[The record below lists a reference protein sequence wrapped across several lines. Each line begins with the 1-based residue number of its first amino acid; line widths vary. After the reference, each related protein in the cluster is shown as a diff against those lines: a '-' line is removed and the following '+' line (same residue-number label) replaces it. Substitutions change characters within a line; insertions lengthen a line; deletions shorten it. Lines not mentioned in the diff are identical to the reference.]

1 MLSRRFTRVFNVVS
15 AFVLLVFVN
24 FVMYAISSSFVGTYT
39 LTEGIILE
47 VETFITL
54 YFIYTCMISQFFVY
68 KDEQYLYALTTSKLY
83 LYDEDKFYR
92 FFALAFQGYM
102 YSILVAILS
111 FSAFYLGFTWVFV
124 QYLQGLMPVVVYIIL
139 SLSFYSIIIYDVCR
153 LYSYS
158 RRFEY
163 GIKWREKEV

>member
-15 AFVLLVFVN
+15 AFVLLVLVN

-47 VETFITL
+47 VEVFVTL
-54 YFIYTCMISQFFVY
+54 YFIYTCMVSQFFVY

-111 FSAFYLGFTWVFV
+111 FSVFYLGFTWIYV
-124 QYLQGLMPVVVYIIL
+124 QYLQGFMPIIVYVIL
-139 SLSFYSIIIYDVCR
+139 SLNFYSVIIYDVCR

-158 RRFEY
+158 RRFAY
-163 GIKWREKEV
+163 GLK

>member
-15 AFVLLVFVN
+15 AFVLLVLVN

-39 LTEGIILE
+39 VTEGIILE
-47 VETFITL
+47 VEIFVTL
-54 YFIYTCMISQFFVY
+54 YFIYTCMVSQFFVY

-102 YSILVAILS
+102 YSILVAMLS
-111 FSAFYLGFTWVFV
+111 FSVFYLGFTWVYV
-124 QYLQGLMPVVVYIIL
+124 QYLQGLMPIIVYMVL

-158 RRFEY
+158 RRFAY
-163 GIKWREKEV
+163 GIK

>member
-15 AFVLLVFVN
+15 AFVLLVLVN
-24 FVMYAISSSFVGTYT
+24 FVMYEISSSFVGTYT

-47 VETFITL
+47 VETFVTL
-54 YFIYTCMISQFFVY
+54 YIIYTCIVSKFFVY
-68 KDEQYLYALTTSKLY
+68 KDEQYLYTLTTSKLY

-92 FFALAFQGYM
+92 FYALAFQGYM
-102 YSILVAILS
+102 YSILVAMLS
-111 FSAFYLGFTWVFV
+111 FSMFYLGFTWVYI
-124 QYLQGLMPVVVYIIL
+124 QYLQGLMPIIVYIIL

-153 LYSYS
+153 LYGYS

-163 GIKWREKEV
+163 GIK

>member
-15 AFVLLVFVN
+15 TFVLLVLVN

-47 VETFITL
+47 VEVFVTL
-54 YFIYTCMISQFFVY
+54 YFIYTCMVSQFFVY

-102 YSILVAILS
+102 YSILVAMLS
-111 FSAFYLGFTWVFV
+111 FSVFYLGFTWVYV
-124 QYLQGLMPVVVYIIL
+124 QYLQGLMPIIVYMVL

-163 GIKWREKEV
+163 GVK

>member
-15 AFVLLVFVN
+15 AFVLLVLVN

-47 VETFITL
+47 VEVFVTL
-54 YFIYTCMISQFFVY
+54 YFIYTCMVSQFFVY

-102 YSILVAILS
+102 YSILVAMLS
-111 FSAFYLGFTWVFV
+111 FSMFYLGFTWVYV
-124 QYLQGLMPVVVYIIL
+124 QYLQGLMPIIVYMVL

-163 GIKWREKEV
+163 GIK

>member
-47 VETFITL
+47 VEVFVTL
-54 YFIYTCMISQFFVY
+54 YFIYTCMVSQFFVY

-102 YSILVAILS
+102 YSILVAMLS
-111 FSAFYLGFTWVFV
+111 FSLFYLGFTWVYV
-124 QYLQGLMPVVVYIIL
+124 QYLQGLMPIIIYVIL

-158 RRFEY
+158 RRFAY
-163 GIKWREKEV
+163 GIK

>member
-15 AFVLLVFVN
+15 AFVLLVLVN

-47 VETFITL
+47 VDVFVTL
-54 YFIYTCMISQFFVY
+54 YFIYTCMVSQFFVY

-102 YSILVAILS
+102 YSILVAMLS
-111 FSAFYLGFTWVFV
+111 FSVFYLGFTWVYV
-124 QYLQGLMPVVVYIIL
+124 QYLQGLMPIIVYMVL

-163 GIKWREKEV
+163 GIK

>member
-15 AFVLLVFVN
+15 AFVLLVLVN

-47 VETFITL
+47 VEVFVTL
-54 YFIYTCMISQFFVY
+54 YFMYTCMVSQFFVY

-102 YSILVAILS
+102 YSILVAMLS
-111 FSAFYLGFTWVFV
+111 FSVFYLGFTWVYV
-124 QYLQGLMPVVVYIIL
+124 QYLQGLMPIIVYMVL

-163 GIKWREKEV
+163 GIK

>member
-15 AFVLLVFVN
+15 AFVLLVLVN
-24 FVMYAISSSFVGTYT
+24 FVMYVISSSFVGTYT

-47 VETFITL
+47 VEVFVTL
-54 YFIYTCMISQFFVY
+54 YFIYTCMVSQFFVY

-111 FSAFYLGFTWVFV
+111 FSVFYLGFTWVYV
-124 QYLQGLMPVVVYIIL
+124 QYLQGLMPIIIYVIL

-158 RRFEY
+158 RRFAY
-163 GIKWREKEV
+163 GLK

>member
-15 AFVLLVFVN
+15 AFVLLVLVN

-47 VETFITL
+47 VEVFVTL
-54 YFIYTCMISQFFVY
+54 YFIYTCMVSQFFVY

-102 YSILVAILS
+102 YSILVAMLS
-111 FSAFYLGFTWVFV
+111 FSVFYLGFTWVYV
-124 QYLQGLMPVVVYIIL
+124 QYLQGLMPIIIYVIL

-158 RRFEY
+158 RRFAY
-163 GIKWREKEV
+163 GIK

>member
-15 AFVLLVFVN
+15 AFVLLVLVN

-47 VETFITL
+47 VEVFVTL
-54 YFIYTCMISQFFVY
+54 YFIYTCMVSQFFVY

-102 YSILVAILS
+102 YSILVAMLS
-111 FSAFYLGFTWVFV
+111 FSMFYLGFTWVYI
-124 QYLQGLMPVVVYIIL
+124 QYLQGLMPIIVYIIL

-153 LYSYS
+153 LYGYS

-163 GIKWREKEV
+163 GLK

>member
-163 GIKWREKEV
+163 GIK

>member
-15 AFVLLVFVN
+15 AFVLLVLVN

-47 VETFITL
+47 VEVFVTL
-54 YFIYTCMISQFFVY
+54 YFIYTCVVSQFFVY

-111 FSAFYLGFTWVFV
+111 FNVFYLGFTWVYV
-124 QYLQGLMPVVVYIIL
+124 QYLQGLMPVIVYIIL
-139 SLSFYSIIIYDVCR
+139 SLNFYSIIIYDVCR

-163 GIKWREKEV
+163 GIK

>member
-1 MLSRRFTRVFNVVS
+1 MLSRRFIRVFNVVS
-15 AFVLLVFVN
+15 AFVLLVLVN

-47 VETFITL
+47 VEVFVTL
-54 YFIYTCMISQFFVY
+54 YFIYTCMVSQFFVY
-68 KDEQYLYALTTSKLY
+68 KDEQYLYTLTTSKLY

-102 YSILVAILS
+102 YSILVAMLS
-111 FSAFYLGFTWVFV
+111 FSMFYLGFTWVYI
-124 QYLQGLMPVVVYIIL
+124 QYLQGLMPIIVYIIL

-153 LYSYS
+153 LYGYS

-163 GIKWREKEV
+163 GLK

>member
-15 AFVLLVFVN
+15 AFVLLVLVN

-39 LTEGIILE
+39 LTEGIIVG
-47 VETFITL
+47 VEIFVTL
-54 YFIYTCMISQFFVY
+54 YFIYTCMLSQFFVY
-68 KDEQYLYALTTSKLY
+68 KDEQYLYTLTTSKLY

-92 FFALAFQGYM
+92 FYALAFQGYM

-111 FSAFYLGFTWVFV
+111 FSVFYLGFAWVYI
-124 QYLQGLMPVVVYIIL
+124 QYLQGFMPVIVYVVL
-139 SLSFYSIIIYDVCR
+139 SLSFYSVIIYDVCR

-163 GIKWREKEV
+163 GIK

>member
-15 AFVLLVFVN
+15 AFVLLVLVN

-47 VETFITL
+47 VETFVTL
-54 YFIYTCMISQFFVY
+54 YIIYTCIVSKFFVY
-68 KDEQYLYALTTSKLY
+68 KDEQYLYTLTTSKLY

-92 FFALAFQGYM
+92 FYALAFQGYM
-102 YSILVAILS
+102 YSILVAMLS
-111 FSAFYLGFTWVFV
+111 FSMFYLGFTWVYI
-124 QYLQGLMPVVVYIIL
+124 QYLQGLMPIIVYIIL

-153 LYSYS
+153 LYGYS

-163 GIKWREKEV
+163 GIK